1 MNQSRKLTEGA
12 VFAAIYMGLMLAT
25 VAIPVLYIL
34 TIFLLPVPFVMYASR
49 HGVKPG
55 LLVLTVASL
64 LTIMFFTILSLPMTL
79 LMGAGGLLIGHGIY
93 KKRSVY
99 ETWAYGILGFIGGLL
114 FTIAFMQIFLS
125 VNFMSEFE
133 TIANE
138 QVGSYV
144 SIIESVGMAD
154 TNPDINL
161 EEMFTE
167 QIKLIMN
174 LVPAFLALLA
184 IILAFLVQWVSY
196 KIINRVN
203 KQKYRFP
210 PFRML
215 RLPSSIIWLYL
226 IVILVSL
233 FNLDPAGMFSVGIQ
247 NALFILEILLVVQG
261 FSFLF
266 YFADHKK
273 WSKAIPIMSI
283 VITILFPVFLLYFVR
298 ILGIIDIGFN
308 LRDRLE
314 KKKE

>member
-12 VFAAIYMGLMLAT
+12 IFAAIYMGLMLAA
-25 VAIPVLYIL
+25 AIPILSIL
-34 TIFLLPVPFVMYASR
+34 TMFLLPVPFVMYASK

-55 LLVLTVASL
+55 LLVLTVTSL
-64 LTIMFFTILSLPMTL
+64 LTIMFFTILTLPMTL

-125 VNFMSEFE
+125 VNFISEVE
-133 TIANE
+133 TIATE

-144 SIIESVGMAD
+144 SIIESAGMAD

-161 EEMFTE
+161 EEMLTE
-167 QIKLIMN
+167 QIKFIMN

-196 KIINRVN
+196 KIINRVD

-273 WSKAIPIMSI
+273 WTKAIPIMSI